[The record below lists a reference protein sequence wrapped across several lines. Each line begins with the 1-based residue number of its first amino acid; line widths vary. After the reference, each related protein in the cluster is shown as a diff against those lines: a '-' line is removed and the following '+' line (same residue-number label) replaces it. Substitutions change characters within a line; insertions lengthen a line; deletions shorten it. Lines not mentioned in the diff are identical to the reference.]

1 MRRNRRDKCFI
12 VCLDVVEHEG
22 KPRHNQILL
31 IIGDAQGLCAP
42 VLVMVEF
49 INSIFDCFNVHARS
63 NPLIK
68 MGT

>member
-1 MRRNRRDKCFI
+1 MLLSMTKFGARRLFGQ
-12 VCLDVVEHEG
+12 VER

-31 IIGDAQGLCAP
+31 IIGDAQGLCVP
-42 VLVMVEF
+42 VLV
-49 INSIFDCFNVHARS
+49 IFDCFNVHTRS

>member
-1 MRRNRRDKCFI
+1 MTKFGARRLFGQ
-12 VCLDVVEHEG
+12 VER
-22 KPRHNQILL
+22 KPMHNQILL
-31 IIGDAQGLCAP
+31 IIGDAQELCVP

-49 INSIFDCFNVHARS
+49 INSIFDCFNVHTRS

>member
-1 MRRNRRDKCFI
+1 MLLSMTKFGARRLFRQ
-12 VCLDVVEHEG
+12 VER

-49 INSIFDCFNVHARS
+49 INSIFDCFNVHTRS